1 MAPKKRPRGRPPL
14 PKGQEREET
23 LQIRLR
29 AVDRRAL
36 EKAARKAGQTLS
48 GWARDVLLRE
58 AGDA

>member
-1 MAPKKRPRGRPPL
+1 MAAKKRPRGRPPL
-14 PKGQEREET
+14 PRGQEREEA

-29 AVDRRAL
+29 AVDRRML